1 MLAMIQISSE
11 KAGSSNCRPGPILR
25 VVDQSTILRERML
38 ASESLN
44 FEDIYDQVQEDSD
57 LPAELKKTFTNA
69 ILASFQEMHL
79 AWPDASISRP
89 TAFLSWFFRRILQ
102 LAAGEPVFC
111 FTLNQDLFLER
122 HWPAKSHLPPLE
134 LPLLELPE
142 VFSNPPER
150 TAGLQWNLPDI
161 ETVARESDSY
171 QQLDGRV
178 HYVKLHGSLGWKD
191 RKNKDRLVIGTR
203 KIEAI
208 RDEPLLSWYF
218 EDLFPMFLIVFR
230 ILSLLVMDSETNTS
244 MSRYL
249 GQLKRAWES

>member
-1 MLAMIQISSE
+1 
-11 KAGSSNCRPGPILR
+11 
-25 VVDQSTILRERML
+25 ML

-208 RDEPLLSWYF
+208 RDEPC
-218 EDLFPMFLIVFR
+218 
-230 ILSLLVMDSETNTS
+230 
-244 MSRYL
+244 
-249 GQLKRAWES
+249 